1 MHCLFGTEYPTT
13 LVETGV
19 YQTVVALPVG
29 NYTVN
34 ATVSNDPKYADKT
47 SDSKDFEVAKNST
60 YEIGL
65 DVVPGVDGNDTVI
78 TVTVPEDVTGN
89 VTINING
96 TEYPTVKVNDTTYVA
111 EIPLAPGNYTVN
123 ATVSNDPKYADKTS
137 DNEEFNEMLL
147 YPTIQSMLIK
157 LLIMKNSTFLRL
169 VQMHTILVWM
179 LFLVLMVMILL
190 LQ

>member
-1 MHCLFGTEYPTT
+1 MDAYPGDSTVINVTVPDDVSGDVTVNINGTEYPTT

-65 DVVPGVDGNDTVI
+65 NTQQL
-78 TVTVPEDVTGN
+78 
-89 VTINING
+89 
-96 TEYPTVKVNDTTYVA
+96 K
-111 EIPLAPGNYTVN
+111 
-123 ATVSNDPKYADKTS
+123 
-137 DNEEFNEMLL
+137 
-147 YPTIQSMLIK
+147 
-157 LLIMKNSTFLRL
+157 
-169 VQMHTILVWM
+169 
-179 LFLVLMVMILL
+179 
-190 LQ
+190 

>member
-1 MHCLFGTEYPTT
+1 MTNASGQMVYDYSKLKAGQYTYKAYHIEDNYYTFIETTGTIIVKNSTYDIVVDAYPGDSTVINVTVPDDVSGDVTVNINGTEYPTT

-89 VTINING
+89 VT
-96 TEYPTVKVNDTTYVA
+96 TQQLK
-111 EIPLAPGNYTVN
+111 
-123 ATVSNDPKYADKTS
+123 
-137 DNEEFNEMLL
+137 
-147 YPTIQSMLIK
+147 
-157 LLIMKNSTFLRL
+157 
-169 VQMHTILVWM
+169 
-179 LFLVLMVMILL
+179 
-190 LQ
+190 

>member
-1 MHCLFGTEYPTT
+1 MFLVMTVPDDVSGDVTVNINGTEYPTT

-111 EIPLAPGNYTVN
+111 EIPLAPGNYTV
-123 ATVSNDPKYADKTS
+123 
-137 DNEEFNEMLL
+137 
-147 YPTIQSMLIK
+147 
-157 LLIMKNSTFLRL
+157 
-169 VQMHTILVWM
+169 MHTILVWM